1 MLALRQQMEGKVS
14 ETTNEVQLCLSLT
27 LIASF
32 MAEHAPLHSSAVLL
46 HVHVH
51 TAHSLQ
57 TPWQKSKDHYQ
68 HNGTMYTSLYLY
80 VPFKAIHKTPK

>member
-32 MAEHAPLHSSAVLL
+32 MAEHAPLHRSAVLL

-57 TPWQKSKDHYQ
+57 TPWQRKQLFQPVYW
-68 HNGTMYTSLYLY
+68 
-80 VPFKAIHKTPK
+80 PKTITNVIK